1 MLHDIMLV
9 DDSHDDAMLIRRSLT
24 LAGLQNRIFHI
35 HDSRDAVAYLS
46 GKGKYADRSKF
57 PLPDILLLDLKM
69 PEVDG
74 FELLKWARS
83 QPHLARLVIVV
94 ITRSDDPRLIQMCY
108 QLGANSFLS
117 KNANA
122 EEMRNFVQFFENYSR
137 IAGSLPEQPKHKEE
151 AA

>member
-1 MLHDIMLV
+1 MLQDIMLV
-9 DDSHDDAMLIRRSLT
+9 DDSHDDALLIRRSLT
-24 LAGLQNRIFHI
+24 LAGLSNRIFHI
-35 HDSRDAVAYLS
+35 HNSRDAIDYLS
-46 GKGKYADRSKF
+46 GKGKYADRTKC

-69 PEVDG
+69 PEVNG

-83 QPHLARLVIVV
+83 QSHLSRLIIVV
-94 ITRSDDPRLIQMCY
+94 ITRTDDPRLIQMCY

-117 KNANA
+117 KNGNA

-137 IAGSLPEQPKHKEE
+137 VAGALPQQSRRKED